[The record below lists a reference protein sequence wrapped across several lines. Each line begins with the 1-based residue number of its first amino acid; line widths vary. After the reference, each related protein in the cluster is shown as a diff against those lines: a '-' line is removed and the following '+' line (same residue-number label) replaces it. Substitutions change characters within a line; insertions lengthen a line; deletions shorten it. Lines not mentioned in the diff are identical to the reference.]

1 MKQKLTQE
9 EFEQVVAEV
18 QQLSLQKESELEI
31 EQVREI
37 LSELNL
43 PPEYLEEAMLRLEQ
57 RQTLRKQ
64 KRRKYWVAI
73 GILGA
78 TAFFILGIKL
88 FQQNQQQTLAQ
99 ITVQSDRITYTQDDG
114 GNLNIVSRN
123 DSNQLVYRVTLSN
136 APVGQKL
143 SLSCHWLNP
152 NQEIVH
158 QNNYQTKEITTPIWN
173 TYCRY
178 TIGSSAPVGSWKVQ
192 AFLGDRMLSDTSFEV
207 K

>member
-9 EFEQVVAEV
+9 EFAQVVAEV
-18 QQLSLQKESELEI
+18 QQLSLERESELEI
-31 EQVREI
+31 EQVRDI

-43 PPEYLEEAMLRLEQ
+43 SPEYLEEAMLRLQQ

-64 KRRKYWVAI
+64 KRKNLWIAI
-73 GILGA
+73 GIVGA

-88 FQQNQQQTLAQ
+88 FQQNQQQTLGQ
-99 ITVQSDRITYTQDDG
+99 IIVESDRITYTQDDG
-114 GNLNIVSRN
+114 GNLNLVSRN
-123 DSNQLVYRVTLSN
+123 DNHQLVYRVTLAN

-158 QNNYQTKEITTPIWN
+158 QNNYQTKEITTPVWN
-173 TYCRY
+173 TFCRY
-178 TIGSSAPVGSWKVQ
+178 TIGSTAPVGTWKVQ
-192 AFLGDRMLSDTSFEV
+192 AFLGDRMLSDTNFEV